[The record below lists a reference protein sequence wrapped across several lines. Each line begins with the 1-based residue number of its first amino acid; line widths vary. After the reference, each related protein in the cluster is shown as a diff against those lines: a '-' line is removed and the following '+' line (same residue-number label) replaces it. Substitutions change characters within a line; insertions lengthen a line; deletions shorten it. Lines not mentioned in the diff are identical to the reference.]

1 MEKFKTNLTKKEVD
15 LYNNPDI
22 RDIAQVSAQI
32 DWVLEI
38 EKRDW
43 GVKNILMYVEKVNI
57 SVTYEDEEMNTH
69 EETIDVSEWKIDS
82 NLEIG
87 KWCPQELSLDF
98 KRKELTI
105 Y

>member
-15 LYNNPDI
+15 LYWNPDN
-22 RDIAQVSAQI
+22 RDVAQISAQI

-43 GVKNILMYVEKVNI
+43 GVKNILMYAEKVQI
-57 SVTYEDEEMNTH
+57 SITYEDEAMNNH
-69 EETIDVSEWKIDS
+69 EEILDVSDWAIDS

-98 KRKELTI
+98 KRKELSI
-105 Y
+105 S